1 MPAIGESLREARL
14 RHNVDIGEVSAQTK
28 IRAKYLRALENEEF
42 DQLPGPTYVRT
53 FLRTYAEYLG
63 LDAAL
68 LVEAYRATY
77 GAAAEDEAL
86 TPFAPGATGRRGGRD
101 RGLNRPNPV
110 LSGPLPAIA
119 AVAVVIV
126 VGLLL
131 IGLVS
136 GGDDDGDDPSPSPIG
151 AAETDADP
159 EPKKQA
165 GGRRESEQKR
175 SKGPITLEIE
185 PAAPTYTCIDD
196 GGGEVIFEETIAEP
210 ERFKGKVLRVNL
222 GNGQA
227 KLSVD
232 GQAVDVKGG
241 PNPIGYEFSAKG
253 EREIPDGERPCQL

>member
-63 LDAAL
+63 LDGAL
-68 LVEAYRATY
+68 LVEAYRAEH
-77 GAAAEDEAL
+77 GAASEDEPL
-86 TPFAPGATGRRGGRD
+86 TPFAPGATGRRGARD
-101 RGLNRPNPV
+101 RGLNGPSPM
-110 LSGPLPAIA
+110 LSGPLPVIA
-119 AVAVVIV
+119 AVAAVIV

-136 GGDDDGDDPSPSPIG
+136 GDDDGDDPTPPPVSTVET
-151 AAETDADP
+151 ETDA
-159 EPKKQA
+159 EPKKRP
-165 GGRRESEQKR
+165 GGNRESKQER
-175 SKGPITLEIE
+175 SKGPITLEIT
-185 PAAPTYTCIDD
+185 PATPTYTCVDD
-196 GGGEVIFEETIAEP
+196 GAGEVLFEETTSEA
-210 ERFKGKVLRVNL
+210 ERFRGKVLRVNL

-227 KLSVD
+227 KFSVD
-232 GQAVDVKGG
+232 GEVVDLKGG
-241 PNPIGYEFSAKG
+241 PNPIGYQFSAKG